1 MSIQYYLKSYH
12 SFFPQN
18 LKVFKRMFNI
28 KTILTEWNSVAGI
41 TPEEAQIRKL
51 ACDIRVYCSHHHYSK
66 SAQPTQFYS
75 ASKAVMPS
83 GSDLLYGA
91 MDGLLLRTPKDC
103 KFLSTLTWL
112 RSMIDVS
119 SD

>member
-1 MSIQYYLKSYH
+1 
-12 SFFPQN
+12 
-18 LKVFKRMFNI
+18 MFSI

-41 TPEEAQIRKL
+41 TPEEAQTRKF
-51 ACDIRVYCSHHHYSK
+51 ACDITVYCSHHHYSE
-66 SAQPTQFYS
+66 SAQPAQFYS

-83 GSDLLYGA
+83 GSDLPSGA
-91 MDGLLLRTPKDC
+91 MDSLLLRTPRDC